1 MDQTTLIQLISFIFG
16 IGLVWGSLNTRIKQ
30 LERDLH
36 NQKDIAERLTRIEEQ
51 VKYISENIKK

>member
-1 MDQTTLIQLISFIFG
+1 MDQATLIQLDSFIFG